1 MDSFNKELNDIL
13 VDTFKTI
20 TKIEEISIK
29 RSGHD
34 LSVNEVHILEAAAEE
49 QGRGRTISDIAEDL
63 RITLPSV
70 TVAINKLVKKGY
82 VSKVRDEND
91 GRRVYVLLTEKGM
104 QMDRV
109 HRFFHKKLVSNI
121 ASGLTESEK
130 EALYAAMQKMNGF
143 FEKRLTKEKP

>member
-1 MDSFNKELNDIL
+1 MSVPNHVAIIMDGNGRWAAQRGWPRIKGHKEGARTVED
-13 VDTFKTI
+13 
-20 TKIEEISIK
+20 
-29 RSGHD
+29 
-34 LSVNEVHILEAAAEE
+34 ILEAAAED
-49 QGRGRTISDIAEDL
+49 QGQGRTISDIAEDL

-91 GRRVYVLLTEKGM
+91 GRRVYVFLTDKGM